1 MFIGIKM
8 LLAISGE
15 PWFMELTGMDL
26 GIHIPAWVSLLV
38 ILTVLSGAIVFS
50 LFGPPPEEEDMPD
63 REE

>member
-1 MFIGIKM
+1 
-8 LLAISGE
+8 
-15 PWFMELTGMDL
+15 MELTGMDL

-63 REE
+63 REA